1 MCLDDFTHQAESS
14 SNRRVKIQIVYYI
27 SHKTTFNLYR
37 YSQHLKW
44 SKLHHFPEEK
54 DPVVSSQEEPSSD
67 EDADVAK
74 DGDNEGSE
82 VDDDDDVRIDDVLRE
97 LVNKE
102 SSETVTDENCC
113 NNDEAGCY
121 ISSKIFSRT

>member
-1 MCLDDFTHQAESS
+1 M
-14 SNRRVKIQIVYYI
+14 
-27 SHKTTFNLYR
+27 
-37 YSQHLKW
+37 
-44 SKLHHFPEEK
+44 
-54 DPVVSSQEEPSSD
+54 VSSQEEPSSD
-67 EDADVAK
+67 EDADVGK
-74 DGDNEGSE
+74 DGDNKDDDEGSEVDNDDDNERFE